1 MHGAPPALALA
12 APPPPDPRR
21 DALFLDLDGT
31 LADIA
36 PTPDAAALHPAA
48 AELLPNLVVA
58 FAGRVAVVSGRS
70 IAALERMLPPRAL
83 AAGLALS
90 GSHGLEVRRAGAEPE
105 CAPPAPG
112 LPAAAQALA
121 ALAAADPRLI
131 LERKPLSLAL
141 HYRAAPERETELR
154 ARACAIAADAGLAL
168 QTGKRV
174 VELRTPGADK
184 GDAIRRLMQGAPF
197 EGALPRFIGDDDT
210 DEAGFAVAAHLGG
223 HGIRVGP
230 AGGTVA
236 AYGLADVAAVA
247 SWLAGGLAR

>member
-12 APPPPDPRR
+12 APPPPDPRC

-36 PTPDAAALHPAA
+36 PTPEEATLHPEA
-48 AELLPNLVVA
+48 AELLPDLVTA

-70 IAALERMLPPRAL
+70 IATLEKMLPARAL
-83 AAGLALS
+83 AAGLALA
-90 GSHGLEVRRAGAEPE
+90 GTHGLEVRRAGGQTAG
-105 CAPPAPG
+105 ARAAPG
-112 LPAAAQALA
+112 LQAARKALA

-131 LERKPLSLAL
+131 LEEKALSLAL

-154 ARACAIAADAGLAL
+154 KSAQAIAVADGLAL
-168 QTGKRV
+168 QTGKMV

-184 GDAIRRLMQGAPF
+184 GEAIRLLMQAAPF
-197 EGALPRFIGDDDT
+197 ADARPRFIGDDDT
-210 DEAGFAVAAHLGG
+210 DEAGFAVAAALGG

-230 AGGTVA
+230 AAETVA
-236 AYGLADVAAVA
+236 AYGLPDVAAVA
-247 SWLAGGLAR
+247 AWLARGLAA